1 MKIPL
6 SFTRMFLAP
15 GRTFAVPTLAGARL
29 RVIDGMVWATTS
41 GSQDDVWL
49 SAGDEHTVGK
59 PGLTVIES
67 VARSTV
73 EFIPR
78 SASEARDWTGARFE
92 SVLARAACKLGAAAM
107 TAITVGLLV
116 VLPAQVASHGEAKQA
131 QVASNVTRMP
141 AIEVVGR
148 RPADIVAPLAK
159 PIAST
164 ASGDRRSLIGGGQP
178 RS

>member
-1 MKIPL
+1 MKIPF
-6 SFTRMFLAP
+6 SFTRMFLEP
-15 GRTFAVPTLAGARL
+15 GRTFAVPTVAGARL
-29 RVIDGMVWATTS
+29 RVVDGSVWATTS
-41 GSQDDVWL
+41 GSPDDVWL

-107 TAITVGLLV
+107 TAITVVLLV
-116 VLPAQVASHGEAKQA
+116 ILPAQVASHSEAKP

-141 AIEVVGR
+141 PIEVVGR
-148 RPADIVAPLAK
+148 RPADIVTPPAK